1 MDNQDIIEELQ
12 RARNLVVDLAKE
24 IDVKN
29 EKLLEMEFKW
39 DEVSEDLSKMKAEQ
53 RRLHQE
59 YIEGKLFV
67 LQHDWFIFIY
77 F

>member
-29 EKLLEMEFKW
+29 EKLLEMEFKL
-39 DEVSEDLSKMKAEQ
+39 DQVSEALSKMKAEQ

-67 LQHDWFIFIY
+67 L
-77 F
+77 